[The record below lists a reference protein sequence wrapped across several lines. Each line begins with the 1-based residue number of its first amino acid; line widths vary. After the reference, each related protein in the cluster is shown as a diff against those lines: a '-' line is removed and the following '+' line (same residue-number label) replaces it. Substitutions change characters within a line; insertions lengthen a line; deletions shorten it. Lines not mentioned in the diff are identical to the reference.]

1 MKPLLLTLS
10 LSGLLAAA
18 TMPQTITGIIT
29 DTMCGAKHNMTK
41 GQPDDE
47 CARLCVKGAREFALY
62 DGKTLWKLS
71 DQKTPARFAAK
82 QVKVTGAADPKTMTI
97 KVTSI
102 EPVE

>member
-1 MKPLLLTLS
+1 MKRLLLTLT
-10 LSGLLAAA
+10 LNGLLAAA
-18 TMPQTITGIIT
+18 TTPQTITGIIT

-82 QVKVTGAADPKTMTI
+82 QVKVTGAVDPKAMTI

-102 EPVE
+102 EPAQ